1 MNKILRISMIA
12 VLALIANFSFAGVS
26 TIDFTKLSVKTV
38 SDVDNKENNGYTFT
52 SGDFTF
58 TAKKNKGQ
66 AAPTQNANSKD
77 LRHYA
82 KNSITI
88 SGAKMTKMVFTM
100 SEAGK
105 RQWATVTASE
115 GTMTVDKTNG
125 TTTWENTNGSSSVTL
140 TVGDKNDN
148 GTNKSKTAG
157 QFNVDK
163 VDITSDGQGGGETP
177 TPPAEETKA
186 ENIAAFKALASG
198 TTATLTLK
206 NAQVVYKNVYTTK
219 KSGATNTEYYVR
231 DASGAIQFFNT
242 DLELNVNQVINGTV
256 EVTYSLF
263 NELPEATKTA
273 NTSAEK
279 LTITDGETAVPTK
292 VTVADLTSNKYL
304 CDLVTVENANIIS
317 ETSGTYTNQYL
328 TNGTDKVMIYDKFKT
343 EISITD
349 GEGLDV
355 TGILVTTKL
364 SGNIIKEL
372 APISAPIPTGINNIT
387 TDATL
392 ENAPAFNLAGQKVG
406 KAYKGV
412 VIKAGKKFIQK

>member
-26 TIDFTKLSVKTV
+26 TIDFTKLAVKTV
-38 SDVDNKENNGYTFT
+38 SDENNKENNGYTFT
-52 SGDFTF
+52 SGDFNF
-58 TAKKNKGQ
+58 TTKKNNGQ
-66 AAPTQNANSKD
+66 TAPTQNANTKD

-82 KNSITI
+82 KNTITI

-100 SEAGK
+100 SDAGK
-105 RQWATVTASE
+105 KQWATVTASE

-140 TVGDKNDN
+140 TVGDNNDFGSN
-148 GTNKSKTAG
+148 TKKKAG

-186 ENIAAFKALASG
+186 ENIAAFKALTSG

-206 NAQVVYKNVYTTK
+206 NAQVVYKNVYTT

-242 DLELNVNQVINGTV
+242 DLELNVNQIINGTV
-256 EVTYSLF
+256 EVKYTLY
-263 NELPEATKTA
+263 NEMTEATKTA

-279 LTITDGETAVPTK
+279 LTITDGEAAVPTK
-292 VTVADLTSNKYL
+292 VTVADLTTNKYL

-317 ETSGTYTNQYL
+317 ETSGTHTNQYL

-343 EISITD
+343 KRNITD
-349 GEGLDV
+349 GEGFDV
-355 TGILVTTKL
+355 TGILVTAKL
-364 SGNIIKEL
+364 SGNIIKEF
-372 APISAPIPTGINNIT
+372 APISAPVPTGINNIT
-387 TDATL
+387 TEAADA
-392 ENAPAFNLAGQKVG
+392 NAPAYNLAGQKVG

>member
-12 VLALIANFSFAGVS
+12 VLALIANVSFAGVS

-186 ENIAAFKALASG
+186 ENIAAFKALTSG

-206 NAQVVYKNVYTTK
+206 DAQVVYKNVYTT

-242 DLELNVNQVINGTV
+242 DLELNVNQIINGTV
-256 EVTYSLF
+256 EVKYTLY
-263 NELPEATKTA
+263 NEMTEATKTA

-317 ETSGTYTNQYL
+317 ETSGTRTDQYL

>member
-1 MNKILRISMIA
+1 MIKILRISMIA
-12 VLALIANFSFAGVS
+12 VLALIANVSFAGVS
-26 TIDFTKLSVKTV
+26 TIDFTKLAVKTV
-38 SDVDNKENNGYTFT
+38 SDENNKENNGYTFT

-66 AAPTQNANSKD
+66 AAPTQNANTKD

-82 KNSITI
+82 KNTITI

-100 SEAGK
+100 SDAGK
-105 RQWATVTASE
+105 KQWATVTASE

-140 TVGDKNDN
+140 TVGDKNDF
-148 GTNKSKTAG
+148 GTNKNKTAG

-177 TPPAEETKA
+177 TPPAEEAKA

-219 KSGATNTEYYVR
+219 SGTNTEYYVR

-242 DLELNVNQVINGTV
+242 GLELNVNQVINGTV
-256 EVTYSLF
+256 EVTYSPY
-263 NELPEATKTA
+263 NEMPEAKKTA

-279 LTITDGETAVPTK
+279 LTITDGEAAVPTK
-292 VTVADLTSNKYL
+292 VTVADLTSDKYL
-304 CDLVTVENANIIS
+304 CDLVTVENVNITT
-317 ETSGTYTNQYL
+317 EKEDTYTNNYL
-328 TNGTDKVMIYDKFKT
+328 VSGDDKVMIYNKFKT
-343 EISITD
+343 NVTISE
-349 GEGLDV
+349 GEGYDV
-355 TGILVTTKL
+355 TGVLVTAKL
-364 SGNIIKEL
+364 SGKIVKEL
-372 APISAPIPTGINNIT
+372 APISTPVPTGINNIT
-387 TDATL
+387 TEATDA
-392 ENAPAFNLAGQKVG
+392 NAPAYNLAGQRVG
-406 KAYKGV
+406 KNAKGV
-412 VIKAGKKFIQK
+412 LIKNGKKYVVK

>member
-12 VLALIANFSFAGVS
+12 VLALIANVSFAGVS
-26 TIDFTKLSVKTV
+26 TIDFTKLAVKTV
-38 SDVDNKENNGYTFT
+38 SDENNKENNGYTFT

-66 AAPTQNANSKD
+66 VAPTQNANTKD

-82 KNSITI
+82 KNTITI

-100 SEAGK
+100 SDAGK
-105 RQWATVTASE
+105 KQWATVTASE

-140 TVGDKNDN
+140 TVGDNNDFGSN
-148 GTNKSKTAG
+148 TKKKAG

-219 KSGATNTEYYVR
+219 SGATNTEYYVR

-242 DLELNVNQVINGTV
+242 DLELNVNQIINGTV
-256 EVTYSLF
+256 EVKYTLY
-263 NELPEATKTA
+263 NEMTEATKTA

-317 ETSGTYTNQYL
+317 ETSGTRTDQYL

-412 VIKAGKKFIQK
+412 VIKAGKKFVQK

>member
-12 VLALIANFSFAGVS
+12 VLALIANVSFAGVS

-38 SDVDNKENNGYTFT
+38 SDADNKENNGYSFT

-58 TAKKNKGQ
+58 TAKKNNGQ
-66 AAPTQNANSKD
+66 TAPTQNGNSKD

-105 RQWATVTASE
+105 KQWATVTASE

-140 TVGDKNDN
+140 TVGDNNDFGSN
-148 GTNKSKTAG
+148 TKKKAG

-219 KSGATNTEYYVR
+219 SGATNTEYYVR

-242 DLELNVNQVINGTV
+242 DLELNVNQIINGTV
-256 EVTYSLF
+256 EVKYTLY
-263 NELPEATKTA
+263 NEMTEATKTA

-355 TGILVTTKL
+355 TGILVTAKL
-364 SGNIIKEL
+364 SGVVTKEL

-387 TDATL
+387 TDASL

-412 VIKAGKKFIQK
+412 VIKAGKKFVQK

>member
-1 MNKILRISMIA
+1 MIA

-26 TIDFTKLSVKTV
+26 TIDFTKLAVKTV
-38 SDVDNKENNGYTFT
+38 SDENNKENNGYTFT
-52 SGDFTF
+52 SGDFNF
-58 TAKKNKGQ
+58 TTKKNKGQ
-66 AAPTQNANSKD
+66 NAPTQNASTKD

-82 KNSITI
+82 KNTITI
-88 SGAKMTKMVFTM
+88 SGAKMTKMVFTI
-100 SEAGK
+100 SKAGK
-105 RQWATVTASE
+105 RQWAIVTASE
-115 GTMTVDKTNG
+115 GTMTVDVNSG
-125 TTTWENTNGSSSVTL
+125 TATWENTNGSSSVTL
-140 TVGDKNDN
+140 TVGDKNEY
-148 GTNKSKTAG
+148 GTAEKTKAG

-177 TPPAEETKA
+177 TPPVEETKA

-206 NAQVVYKNVYTTK
+206 DAQVFYKNVYTTK
-219 KSGATNTEYYVR
+219 HGATNTEYYVR

-263 NELPEATKTA
+263 NELPEAKKTA

-279 LTITDGETAVPTK
+279 LTITDGEAAVPTK

-304 CDLVTVENANIIS
+304 CDLVIVENANIIS

-343 EISITD
+343 KTSITD
-349 GEGLDV
+349 GEGFDV
-355 TGILVTTKL
+355 TGILVIAKL
-364 SGNIIKEL
+364 GDNIIKEL
-372 APISAPIPTGINNIT
+372 APISAPVPTGINNIT
-387 TDATL
+387 TEAADA
-392 ENAPAFNLAGQKVG
+392 NAPAYNLAGQKVG
-406 KAYKGV
+406 KEYKGV

>member
-1 MNKILRISMIA
+1 MIKILRISMIA
-12 VLALIANFSFAGVS
+12 VLALIANVSFAGVS
-26 TIDFTKLSVKTV
+26 TIDFTKLAVKTV
-38 SDVDNKENNGYTFT
+38 SDENNKENNGYTFT

-58 TAKKNKGQ
+58 TAKKNNGQ
-66 AAPTQNANSKD
+66 TAPTQNANTKD

-82 KNSITI
+82 KNTITI

-100 SEAGK
+100 SDAGK
-105 RQWATVTASE
+105 KQWATVTASE

-140 TVGDKNDN
+140 TVGDNNDFGSN
-148 GTNKSKTAG
+148 TKKKAG

-219 KSGATNTEYYVR
+219 SGTNTEYYVR

-256 EVTYSLF
+256 EVTYSPF
-263 NELPEATKTA
+263 NELPEAKKTA

-279 LTITDGETAVPTK
+279 LTITDGEAAVPTK

-317 ETSGTYTNQYL
+317 ETSESYTNQYL
-328 TNGTDKVMIYDKFKT
+328 TNGTNKVMIYDKFKT
-343 EISITD
+343 KTNITD
-349 GEGLDV
+349 GEGFDV
-355 TGILVTTKL
+355 TGIFVTAKL

-372 APISAPIPTGINNIT
+372 APISAPVPTGINNIT
-387 TDATL
+387 TEATDA
-392 ENAPAFNLAGQKVG
+392 NAPAYNLSGQRVG
-406 KAYKGV
+406 KNAKGV
-412 VIKAGKKFIQK
+412 LIKNGKKYVVK

>member
-26 TIDFTKLSVKTV
+26 TIDFTKLSVNTV

-66 AAPTQNANSKD
+66 VAPTQNANTKD

-82 KNSITI
+82 KNTITI

-100 SEAGK
+100 SDAGK
-105 RQWATVTASE
+105 KQWATVTASE

-140 TVGDKNDN
+140 TVGDKNDF
-148 GTNKSKTAG
+148 GTNKNKTAG

-186 ENIAAFKALASG
+186 ENIAAFKALTSG

-206 NAQVVYKNVYTTK
+206 DAQVVYKNVYTT

-242 DLELNVNQVINGTV
+242 DLELNVNQIINGTV
-256 EVTYSLF
+256 EVKYTLY
-263 NELPEATKTA
+263 NEMTEATKTA

-412 VIKAGKKFIQK
+412 VIKAGKKFVQK

>member
-1 MNKILRISMIA
+1 MIKILRISMIA
-12 VLALIANFSFAGVS
+12 VLALIANVSFAGVS
-26 TIDFTKLSVKTV
+26 TIDFTKLAVKTV
-38 SDVDNKENNGYTFT
+38 SDENNKENNGYTFT

-58 TAKKNKGQ
+58 TAKKNNGQ
-66 AAPTQNANSKD
+66 TAPTQNASTKD

-82 KNSITI
+82 KNTITI
-88 SGAKMTKMVFTM
+88 SGAKMTKMVFTI
-100 SEAGK
+100 SNAGK
-105 RQWATVTASE
+105 TRWAKVTASE

-125 TTTWENTNGSSSVTL
+125 TATWENTVGSSSVTL
-140 TVGDKNDN
+140 TVGDKNEY
-148 GTNKSKTAG
+148 GTDAKTKAG

-219 KSGATNTEYYVR
+219 SGATNTEYYVR

-256 EVTYSLF
+256 EVTYSPF
-263 NELPEATKTA
+263 NELPEAKKTA

-279 LTITDGETAVPTK
+279 LTITDGEAAVPTK

-343 EISITD
+343 KTNITD
-349 GEGLDV
+349 GEGFDV
-355 TGILVTTKL
+355 TGIFVTANL

-372 APISAPIPTGINNIT
+372 APISAPVPTGINNIT
-387 TDATL
+387 TEATDA
-392 ENAPAFNLAGQKVG
+392 NAPAFNLSGQRVG
-406 KAYKGV
+406 KNAKGV
-412 VIKAGKKFIQK
+412 LIKNGKKYVVK

>member
-12 VLALIANFSFAGVS
+12 VLALIANVSFAGVS

-38 SDVDNKENNGYTFT
+38 SDADNKENNGYSFT

-58 TAKKNKGQ
+58 TAKKNNGQ
-66 AAPTQNANSKD
+66 TAPTQNGNSKD

-105 RQWATVTASE
+105 KQWATVTASE

-140 TVGDKNDN
+140 TVGDNNDFGSN
-148 GTNKSKTAG
+148 TKKKAG

-163 VDITSDGQGGGETP
+163 VDITSDGHSGGETP

-219 KSGATNTEYYVR
+219 SGATNTEYYVR

-242 DLELNVNQVINGTV
+242 DLELNVNQIINGTV
-256 EVTYSLF
+256 EVKYTLY
-263 NELPEATKTA
+263 NEMTEATKTA

-355 TGILVTTKL
+355 TGILVTAKL
-364 SGNIIKEL
+364 SGVVTKEL

-412 VIKAGKKFIQK
+412 VIKAGKKFVQK

>member
-140 TVGDKNDN
+140 TVGDNNDFGSN
-148 GTNKSKTAG
+148 TKKKAG

-206 NAQVVYKNVYTTK
+206 DAQVFYKNVYTTR
-219 KSGATNTEYYVR
+219 SGATNTEYYVR

-242 DLELNVNQVINGTV
+242 DLELNVNQIINGTV
-256 EVTYSLF
+256 EVKYTLY
-263 NELPEATKTA
+263 NEMTEATKTA

-412 VIKAGKKFIQK
+412 VIKAGKKFVQK

>member
-12 VLALIANFSFAGVS
+12 VLALIANVSFAGVS
-26 TIDFTKLSVKTV
+26 TIDFTKLAVKTV
-38 SDVDNKENNGYTFT
+38 SDENNKENNGYTFT
-52 SGDFTF
+52 SGDFNF
-58 TAKKNKGQ
+58 TTKKNNGQ
-66 AAPTQNANSKD
+66 TAPTQNASTKD

-82 KNSITI
+82 KNTITI

-100 SEAGK
+100 SDAGK
-105 RQWATVTASE
+105 KQWATVTASE

-140 TVGDKNDN
+140 TVGDNNDFGSN
-148 GTNKSKTAG
+148 TKKKAG

-186 ENIAAFKALASG
+186 ENIAAFKALTSG

-206 NAQVVYKNVYTTK
+206 NAQVVYKNVYTT

-256 EVTYSLF
+256 EVTYSPF

-343 EISITD
+343 KTNITD
-349 GEGLDV
+349 GEGFDV
-355 TGILVTTKL
+355 TGIFVTAKL
-364 SGNIIKEL
+364 SGNIIKEF
-372 APISAPIPTGINNIT
+372 APISAPVPTGINNIT
-387 TDATL
+387 TEAADA
-392 ENAPAFNLAGQKVG
+392 NAPAYNLAGQKVSES
-406 KAYKGV
+406 YKGV
-412 VIKAGKKFIQK
+412 VIKAGKKFVQK

>member
-1 MNKILRISMIA
+1 MIKILRISMIA
-12 VLALIANFSFAGVS
+12 VLALIANVSFAGVS
-26 TIDFTKLSVKTV
+26 TIDFTKLAVKTV
-38 SDVDNKENNGYTFT
+38 SDENNKENNGYTFT

-66 AAPTQNANSKD
+66 AAPTQNANTKD

-82 KNSITI
+82 KNTITI

-100 SEAGK
+100 SDAGK
-105 RQWATVTASE
+105 KQWATVTASE

-140 TVGDKNDN
+140 TVGDKNDF
-148 GTNKSKTAG
+148 GTNKNKTAG

-177 TPPAEETKA
+177 TPPAEEIKA

-219 KSGATNTEYYVR
+219 SGTNTEYYVR

-256 EVTYSLF
+256 EVTYSPF
-263 NELPEATKTA
+263 NELPEAKKTA

-328 TNGTDKVMIYDKFKT
+328 TNGTDKVMIYNKFKT
-343 EISITD
+343 NVTISE
-349 GEGLDV
+349 GEGYDV
-355 TGILVTTKL
+355 TGVLVTAKL
-364 SGNIIKEL
+364 SGKIVKEL
-372 APISAPIPTGINNIT
+372 APISTPVPTGINNIT
-387 TDATL
+387 TEATDA
-392 ENAPAFNLAGQKVG
+392 NAPAYNLSGQRVG
-406 KAYKGV
+406 KNAKGV
-412 VIKAGKKFIQK
+412 LIKNGKKYVVK

>member
-12 VLALIANFSFAGVS
+12 VLALIANVSFAGVS
-26 TIDFTKLSVKTV
+26 TIDFTKLAVKTV
-38 SDVDNKENNGYTFT
+38 SDENNKENNGYTFT
-52 SGDFTF
+52 SGDFNF
-58 TAKKNKGQ
+58 TTKKNNGQ
-66 AAPTQNANSKD
+66 TAPTQNASTKD

-82 KNSITI
+82 KNTITI

-100 SEAGK
+100 SNAGK
-105 RQWATVTASE
+105 KQWATVTASE

-140 TVGDKNDN
+140 TVGDNNDFGSN
-148 GTNKSKTAG
+148 TKKKAG

-219 KSGATNTEYYVR
+219 SGATNTEYYVR

-256 EVTYSLF
+256 EVTYSPF

-343 EISITD
+343 KTNITD
-349 GEGLDV
+349 GEGFDV
-355 TGILVTTKL
+355 TGIFVTAKL
-364 SGNIIKEL
+364 SGNIIKEF
-372 APISAPIPTGINNIT
+372 APISAPVPTGINNIT
-387 TDATL
+387 TEAADA
-392 ENAPAFNLAGQKVG
+392 NVPAYNLAGQKVS
-406 KAYKGV
+406 KEYKGV

>member
-1 MNKILRISMIA
+1 MNKILRYSFIA
-12 VLALIANFSFAGVS
+12 LLAFICDFAFAGET
-26 TIDFTKLSVKTV
+26 TIDFTKLTVTKT
-38 SDVDNKENNGYTFT
+38 DDGYTLK

-58 TAKKNKGQ
+58 AAVKNNGGT
-66 AAPTQNANSKD
+66 APTQNDNSKD

-82 KNSITI
+82 KNTLTIT
-88 SGAKMTKMVFTM
+88 GAKMTKIVFAM
-100 SEAGK
+100 SEAGLK
-105 RQWATVTASE
+105 QWADITASE
-115 GTMTVDKTNG
+115 GKITIDKDAK
-125 TTTWENTNGSSSVTL
+125 TTTWENATGSTAITL
-140 TVGDKNDN
+140 TVGDENKY
-148 GTNKSKTAG
+148 GTNAKKKAG
-157 QFNVDK
+157 QFDISSV
-163 VDITSDGQGGGETP
+163 VITSDGQGGGETP

-219 KSGATNTEYYVR
+219 SGATNTEYYVR

-256 EVTYSLF
+256 EVTYSPF

-343 EISITD
+343 KTNITD
-349 GEGLDV
+349 GEGFDV
-355 TGILVTTKL
+355 TGIFVTAKL

-372 APISAPIPTGINNIT
+372 APISAPVPTGINNIT
-387 TDATL
+387 TEAADA
-392 ENAPAFNLAGQKVG
+392 NAPAYNLSGQRVG
-406 KAYKGV
+406 KNAKGV
-412 VIKAGKKFIQK
+412 LIKNGKKYVVK

>member
-1 MNKILRISMIA
+1 MKNYLRYAFIA
-12 VLALIANFSFAGVS
+12 VLAFICNVSFAQ
-26 TIDFTKLSVKTV
+26 TV
-38 SDVDNKENNGYTFT
+38 V
-52 SGDFTF
+52 TF
-58 TAKKNKGQ
+58 TAETDKGSFDATETGAGADKITKDGVTIQ
-66 AAPTQNANSKD
+66 TSNGAFAAAQYRIYKSETFTVSSTVGNITKVVITCTANGTAKYGPGSFTGDNYKASTGKEGTWSGNAAS
-77 LRHYA
+77 L
-82 KNSITI
+82 TL
-88 SGAKMTKMVFTM
+88 
-100 SEAGK
+100 
-105 RQWATVTASE
+105 TASSNQVRATKVE
-115 GTMTVDKTNG
+115 
-125 TTTWENTNGSSSVTL
+125 VTIGGE
-140 TVGDKNDN
+140 T
-148 GTNKSKTAG
+148 
-157 QFNVDK
+157 
-163 VDITSDGQGGGETP
+163 GGETP
-177 TPPAEETKA
+177 PTPPVEETKA

-263 NELPEATKTA
+263 NELPEAKKTA

-279 LTITDGETAVPTK
+279 LTITDGETAIPTK

-343 EISITD
+343 KTSITD
-349 GEGLDV
+349 GEGFDV
-355 TGILVTTKL
+355 TGILVTANL
-364 SGNIIKEL
+364 GGNIIKEL
-372 APISAPIPTGINNIT
+372 APISAPVPTGINNIT
-387 TDATL
+387 TEAADA
-392 ENAPAFNLAGQKVG
+392 NAPAYNLAGQKVG
-406 KAYKGV
+406 KEYKGV

>member
-26 TIDFTKLSVKTV
+26 TIDFTKLAVKTV
-38 SDVDNKENNGYTFT
+38 SDENNKENNGYTFT
-52 SGDFTF
+52 SGDFNF
-58 TAKKNKGQ
+58 TTKKNNGQ
-66 AAPTQNANSKD
+66 TAPTQNTNTKD

-82 KNSITI
+82 KNTITI

-100 SEAGK
+100 SDAGK
-105 RQWATVTASE
+105 KQWATVTASE

-140 TVGDKNDN
+140 TVGDNNDFGSN
-148 GTNKSKTAG
+148 TKKKAG

-186 ENIAAFKALASG
+186 ENIAAFKALTSG

-206 NAQVVYKNVYTTK
+206 NAQVVYKNVYTT

-256 EVTYSLF
+256 EVTYSPF
-263 NELPEATKTA
+263 NELPEAKKTA

-279 LTITDGETAVPTK
+279 LTITDGEAAVPTK
-292 VTVADLTSNKYL
+292 VTVADLTTNKYL

-317 ETSGTYTNQYL
+317 ETSGTHTNQYL

-343 EISITD
+343 KTNITD
-349 GEGLDV
+349 GEGFDV
-355 TGILVTTKL
+355 TGILVTAKL
-364 SGNIIKEL
+364 SGNIIKEF
-372 APISAPIPTGINNIT
+372 APISAPVPTGINNIT
-387 TDATL
+387 TEATDA
-392 ENAPAFNLAGQKVG
+392 NAPAYNLAGQKVG
-406 KAYKGV
+406 KEYKGV

>member
-26 TIDFTKLSVKTV
+26 TIDFTKLAVKTV
-38 SDVDNKENNGYTFT
+38 SDENNKENNGYTFT
-52 SGDFTF
+52 SGDFNF
-58 TAKKNKGQ
+58 TTKKNNGQ
-66 AAPTQNANSKD
+66 TAPTQNANTKD

-82 KNSITI
+82 KNTITI

-100 SEAGK
+100 SDAGK
-105 RQWATVTASE
+105 KQWATVTASE

-140 TVGDKNDN
+140 TVGDNNDFGSN
-148 GTNKSKTAG
+148 TKKKAG

-186 ENIAAFKALASG
+186 ENIAAFKALTSG

-206 NAQVVYKNVYTTK
+206 NAQVVYKNVYTT

-256 EVTYSLF
+256 EVTYSPF
-263 NELPEATKTA
+263 NELPEAKKTA

-279 LTITDGETAVPTK
+279 LTITDGEAAVPTK
-292 VTVADLTSNKYL
+292 VTVADLTTNKYL

-317 ETSGTYTNQYL
+317 ETSGTHTNQYL

-343 EISITD
+343 KTNITD
-349 GEGLDV
+349 GEGFDV
-355 TGILVTTKL
+355 TGILVTAKL
-364 SGNIIKEL
+364 SGNIIKEF
-372 APISAPIPTGINNIT
+372 APISAPVPTGINNIT
-387 TDATL
+387 TEAADA
-392 ENAPAFNLAGQKVG
+392 NAPAYNLAGQKVG
-406 KAYKGV
+406 KEYKGV

>member
-1 MNKILRISMIA
+1 MKNYLRYAFIA
-12 VLALIANFSFAGVS
+12 VLAFICNVSFAQ
-26 TIDFTKLSVKTV
+26 TV
-38 SDVDNKENNGYTFT
+38 V
-52 SGDFTF
+52 TF
-58 TAKKNKGQ
+58 TAETDKGSFDVTQTGAGADKITKNGVTIQ
-66 AAPTQNANSKD
+66 TNNGAFAATEYNTKAAQYRIYKSAKFTVSSTVGNITKVVITCTANGSTKYGPGCFTGDNYKASTGKEGTWSGNAAS
-77 LRHYA
+77 L
-82 KNSITI
+82 TL
-88 SGAKMTKMVFTM
+88 
-100 SEAGK
+100 
-105 RQWATVTASE
+105 TASNNQVRATKVE
-115 GTMTVDKTNG
+115 
-125 TTTWENTNGSSSVTL
+125 VTIGGE
-140 TVGDKNDN
+140 T
-148 GTNKSKTAG
+148 
-157 QFNVDK
+157 
-163 VDITSDGQGGGETP
+163 GGETP

-219 KSGATNTEYYVR
+219 SGATNTEYYVR

-256 EVTYSLF
+256 EVTYSPF

-343 EISITD
+343 KTNITD
-349 GEGLDV
+349 GEGFDV
-355 TGILVTTKL
+355 TGIF
-364 SGNIIKEL
+364 
-372 APISAPIPTGINNIT
+372 APISAPVPTGINNIT
-387 TDATL
+387 TEAADA
-392 ENAPAFNLAGQKVG
+392 NAPTYNLAGQKVG
-406 KAYKGV
+406 KEYKGV
-412 VIKAGKKFIQK
+412 IIKAGKKFIQK

>member
-1 MNKILRISMIA
+1 MIKILRISMIA
-12 VLALIANFSFAGVS
+12 VLALIANVSFAGVS
-26 TIDFTKLSVKTV
+26 TIDFTKLAVKTV
-38 SDVDNKENNGYTFT
+38 SDENNKENNGYTFT

-66 AAPTQNANSKD
+66 VAPTQNANTKD

-82 KNSITI
+82 KNTITI

-100 SEAGK
+100 SDAGK
-105 RQWATVTASE
+105 KQWATVTASE

-125 TTTWENTNGSSSVTL
+125 TTTWENTNGSLSVTL
-140 TVGDKNDN
+140 TVGDNNDFGSN
-148 GTNKSKTAG
+148 TKKKAG

-219 KSGATNTEYYVR
+219 SGTNTEYYVR

-256 EVTYSLF
+256 EVTYSPF
-263 NELPEATKTA
+263 NELPEAKKTA

-292 VTVADLTSNKYL
+292 VTVADLTTNKYL

-317 ETSGTYTNQYL
+317 ETSGAYTNQYL
-328 TNGTDKVMIYDKFKT
+328 TNGTDKVMIYNKFKT
-343 EISITD
+343 NVTISE
-349 GEGLDV
+349 GEGYDV
-355 TGILVTTKL
+355 TGVLVTAKL
-364 SGNIIKEL
+364 SGKIVKEL
-372 APISAPIPTGINNIT
+372 APISTPVPTGINNIT
-387 TDATL
+387 TEATDA
-392 ENAPAFNLAGQKVG
+392 NAPVYNLSGQCVG
-406 KAYKGV
+406 KNAKGV
-412 VIKAGKKFIQK
+412 LIKNGKKYVVK

>member
-1 MNKILRISMIA
+1 MIA
-12 VLALIANFSFAGVS
+12 VLALIANVSFAGVS

-38 SDVDNKENNGYTFT
+38 SDADNKENNGYSFT

-58 TAKKNKGQ
+58 TAKKNNGQ
-66 AAPTQNANSKD
+66 TAPTQNGNSKD

-105 RQWATVTASE
+105 KQWATVTASE

-140 TVGDKNDN
+140 TVGDNNDFGSN
-148 GTNKSKTAG
+148 TKKKAG

-219 KSGATNTEYYVR
+219 SGATNTEYYVR

-242 DLELNVNQVINGTV
+242 DLELNVNQIINGTV
-256 EVTYSLF
+256 EVKYTLY
-263 NELPEATKTA
+263 NEMTEATKTA

-355 TGILVTTKL
+355 TGILVTAKL
-364 SGNIIKEL
+364 SGVVTKEL

-412 VIKAGKKFIQK
+412 VIKAGKKFVQK

>member
-1 MNKILRISMIA
+1 MIA
-12 VLALIANFSFAGVS
+12 VLALIANVSFAGVS

-105 RQWATVTASE
+105 KQWATVTASE

-148 GTNKSKTAG
+148 GTNKNKTAG

-219 KSGATNTEYYVR
+219 SGATNTEYYVR

-242 DLELNVNQVINGTV
+242 DLELNVNQIINGTV
-256 EVTYSLF
+256 EVKYTLY
-263 NELPEATKTA
+263 NEMTEATKTA

-317 ETSGTYTNQYL
+317 ETSGTRTDQYL

-392 ENAPAFNLAGQKVG
+392 ENAPAFNLAGQKVC

-412 VIKAGKKFIQK
+412 VIKAGKKFVQK

>member
-1 MNKILRISMIA
+1 MNKILRYSFIA
-12 VLALIANFSFAGVS
+12 VMALIANFSFGQ
-26 TIDFTKLSVKTV
+26 TV
-38 SDVDNKENNGYTFT
+38 V
-52 SGDFTF
+52 TF
-58 TAKKNKGQ
+58 TAETDKGSFDATDTGTGAGADKITKAGVTIQTSYGAFAATDYNTKAAQYRIYKSATFTVSSTVGNITKVVITCTADGSVKNGPGCFTGDNYKASTGKEGTWSGN
-66 AAPTQNANSKD
+66 AASLT
-77 LRHYA
+77 L
-82 KNSITI
+82 
-88 SGAKMTKMVFTM
+88 
-100 SEAGK
+100 
-105 RQWATVTASE
+105 TASNNQVRATKVE
-115 GTMTVDKTNG
+115 
-125 TTTWENTNGSSSVTL
+125 VTIGGE
-140 TVGDKNDN
+140 T
-148 GTNKSKTAG
+148 
-157 QFNVDK
+157 
-163 VDITSDGQGGGETP
+163 GGETP
-177 TPPAEETKA
+177 TPPVEETKA

-206 NAQVVYKNVYTTK
+206 NAQVVYKNVYTT

-256 EVTYSLF
+256 EVTYSPF

-292 VTVADLTSNKYL
+292 VTVADLASNKYL

-317 ETSGTYTNQYL
+317 EASGTYTNQYL

-355 TGILVTTKL
+355 TGILVTAKL
-364 SGNIIKEL
+364 SGVVTKEL

-412 VIKAGKKFIQK
+412 VIKAGKKFVQK

>member
-1 MNKILRISMIA
+1 MNKILRYSFIA
-12 VLALIANFSFAGVS
+12 LLAFICDFAFAGET
-26 TIDFTKLSVKTV
+26 TIDFTKLTV
-38 SDVDNKENNGYTFT
+38 TTTKDSYTLK

-58 TAKKNKGQ
+58 AAVKNNGGT
-66 AAPTQNANSKD
+66 APTQNGNSKD

-82 KNSITI
+82 KNTLTIT
-88 SGAKMTKMVFTM
+88 GAKMTKIVFAM
-100 SEAGK
+100 SDAGLK
-105 RQWATVTASE
+105 QWADITASE
-115 GTMTVDKTNG
+115 GKITIDKDAK
-125 TTTWENTNGSSSVTL
+125 TTTWENATGSTAITL
-140 TVGDKNDN
+140 TVGDENKY
-148 GTNKSKTAG
+148 GTNETKKAG
-157 QFNVDK
+157 QFDISSV
-163 VDITSDGQGGGETP
+163 VITSDGQGGGETP

-219 KSGATNTEYYVR
+219 SGATNTEYYVR

-256 EVTYSLF
+256 EVTYSPF

-279 LTITDGETAVPTK
+279 LTITDGEAAVPTK

-317 ETSGTYTNQYL
+317 ETSGSYTNQYL

-343 EISITD
+343 KTNITD
-349 GEGLDV
+349 GEGFDV
-355 TGILVTTKL
+355 TGIFVTAKL

-372 APISAPIPTGINNIT
+372 APISAPVPTGINNIT
-387 TDATL
+387 TEATDA
-392 ENAPAFNLAGQKVG
+392 NAPAYNLSGQCVG
-406 KAYKGV
+406 KNAKGV
-412 VIKAGKKFIQK
+412 LIKNGKKYVVK

>member
-12 VLALIANFSFAGVS
+12 VLALIANVSFAGVS

-38 SDVDNKENNGYTFT
+38 SDADNKENNGYSFT

-58 TAKKNKGQ
+58 TAKKNNGQ
-66 AAPTQNANSKD
+66 TAPTKNGNSKD

-105 RQWATVTASE
+105 KQWATVTASE

-140 TVGDKNDN
+140 TVGDNNDFGSN
-148 GTNKSKTAG
+148 TKKKAG

-219 KSGATNTEYYVR
+219 SGATNTEYYVR

-242 DLELNVNQVINGTV
+242 DLELNVNQIINGTV
-256 EVTYSLF
+256 EVKYTLY
-263 NELPEATKTA
+263 NEMTEATKTA

-279 LTITDGETAVPTK
+279 LTITDGEAAVPTK
-292 VTVADLTSNKYL
+292 VTVADLTTNKYL

-355 TGILVTTKL
+355 TGILVTAKL
-364 SGNIIKEL
+364 SGVVTKEL

-412 VIKAGKKFIQK
+412 VIKAGKKFVQK

>member
-12 VLALIANFSFAGVS
+12 VLALIANVSFAGVS
-26 TIDFTKLSVKTV
+26 TIDFTKLAVKTV
-38 SDVDNKENNGYTFT
+38 SDENNKENNGYTFT
-52 SGDFTF
+52 SGDFNF
-58 TAKKNKGQ
+58 TTKKNNGQ
-66 AAPTQNANSKD
+66 TAPTQNASTKD

-82 KNSITI
+82 KNTITI

-100 SEAGK
+100 SDAGK
-105 RQWATVTASE
+105 KQWATVTASE

-140 TVGDKNDN
+140 TVGDNNDFGSN
-148 GTNKSKTAG
+148 TKKKAG

-186 ENIAAFKALASG
+186 ENIAAFKALTSG

-206 NAQVVYKNVYTTK
+206 NAQVVYKNVYTT

-242 DLELNVNQVINGTV
+242 DLELNVNQIINGTV
-256 EVTYSLF
+256 EVKYTLY
-263 NELPEATKTA
+263 NEMTEATKTA

-279 LTITDGETAVPTK
+279 LTITDGEAAVPTK
-292 VTVADLTSNKYL
+292 VTVADLTTNKYL

-317 ETSGTYTNQYL
+317 ETSGTHTNQYL

-343 EISITD
+343 KTNITD
-349 GEGLDV
+349 GEGFDV
-355 TGILVTTKL
+355 TGILVTAKL
-364 SGNIIKEL
+364 SGNIIKEF
-372 APISAPIPTGINNIT
+372 APISAPVPTGINNIT
-387 TDATL
+387 TEAADA
-392 ENAPAFNLAGQKVG
+392 NAPAYNLAGQKVSES
-406 KAYKGV
+406 YKGV
-412 VIKAGKKFIQK
+412 VIKAGKKFVLK

>member
-1 MNKILRISMIA
+1 MNKILRLSFIA

-26 TIDFTKLSVKTV
+26 TIDFTKLSVKTTG
-38 SDVDNKENNGYTFT
+38 SDEDMESKGYTFT

-58 TAKKNKGQ
+58 TAKKNNGSTQ
-66 AAPTQNANSKD
+66 PTQNASTKD

-82 KNSITI
+82 KNTITI
-88 SGAKMTKMVFTM
+88 SGAKMTKMVFTI
-100 SEAGK
+100 SKAGK
-105 RQWATVTASE
+105 SRWAKVTASE
-115 GTMTVDKTNG
+115 GTMTVDQTKG
-125 TTTWENTNGSSSVTL
+125 TATWENTVGSSSVTL
-140 TVGDKNDN
+140 TVGDKNEY
-148 GTNKSKTAG
+148 GTDAKTKAG

-206 NAQVVYKNVYTTK
+206 NAQVVYKNVYTT

-279 LTITDGETAVPTK
+279 LTITDGEAAVPTK
-292 VTVADLTSNKYL
+292 VTVADLTSDKYL

-343 EISITD
+343 KTSITD
-349 GEGLDV
+349 GEGFDV
-355 TGILVTTKL
+355 TGILVTAKL

-372 APISAPIPTGINNIT
+372 APISAPVPTGINSIT
-387 TDATL
+387 TDAADA
-392 ENAPAFNLAGQKVG
+392 NAPVYNLSGQRVG
-406 KAYKGV
+406 KNAKGV
-412 VIKAGKKFIQK
+412 LIKNGKKYVVK